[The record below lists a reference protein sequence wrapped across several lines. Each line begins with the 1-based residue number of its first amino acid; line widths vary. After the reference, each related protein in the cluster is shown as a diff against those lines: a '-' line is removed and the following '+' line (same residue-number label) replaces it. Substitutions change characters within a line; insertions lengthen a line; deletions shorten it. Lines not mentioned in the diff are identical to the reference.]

1 MKTWISYLAAT
12 AFGLAATL
20 VFGESSFF
28 QQATYTVTA
37 VLVQLGGFILIPL
50 VFFSFSAGIASL
62 RKDGKGC
69 TFART
74 TVFWSV
80 FSTLLL
86 VLSAAAVFRFL
97 PLPFP
102 ASSSA
107 GTDPG
112 TFSSVGL
119 QSFSTFLGHLTIVN
133 PFYTLVKAE
142 GFLLPVII
150 IAFFLGWFLKPNV
163 EIIRPAYVVMN
174 SFSETFFRL
183 ARAWAQCGAI
193 FLFFISSHW
202 LISVAKEGT
211 VFVMLPFLMI
221 LGLGVLLALFV
232 ILPLLLA
239 IFSLFSVNPYR
250 ILYRMLAPAL
260 AGMFTGSIF
269 FTTPATMSLARQ
281 NLSVQKRVSGTAIP
295 LYTLIGRGGSA
306 LVSTLATLTMIYS
319 ATGSVPEDMILLTIA
334 LASALFS
341 FVSPLYVGFEV
352 FFITTLTLNF
362 LKIDLY
368 GAHMSMVALMPILN
382 GVGILID
389 TYVASFGAA
398 YTCSRMGVLVKTP
411 HRDIV

>member
-37 VLVQLGGFILIPL
+37 VLVQLGGFILIPF

-74 TVFWSV
+74 TILWSV

-86 VLSAAAVFRFL
+86 ALSAAAVFRFL
-97 PLPFP
+97 PLSFP
-102 ASSSA
+102 ASTSA
-107 GTDPG
+107 GKDPAYLSG
-112 TFSSVGL
+112 VSL
-119 QSFSTFLGHLTIVN
+119 KSFSTLLGHLSIVN
-133 PFYTLVKAE
+133 PFYTLMKAE
-142 GFLLPVII
+142 DFLLPVLI

-183 ARAWAQCGAI
+183 ARAWARCGAF

-202 LISVAKEGT
+202 LVAVAKEGT
-211 VFVMLPFLMI
+211 VFVILPFLLI
-221 LGLGVLLALFV
+221 LGIVLLLALFV
-232 ILPLLLA
+232 VLPLLLA
-239 IFSLFSVNPYR
+239 LFSLFSVNPYR
-250 ILYRMLAPAL
+250 ILYRMIAPAL

-269 FTTPATMSLARQ
+269 FATPTTMSLARS
-281 NLSVQKRVSGTAIP
+281 NLSVQKRVGGTAIP

-306 LVSTLATLTMIYS
+306 LVSTLATLTLVHA
-319 ATGSVPEDMILLTIA
+319 ATGSVPEDRILLIIA
-334 LASALFS
+334 LTSALFS
-341 FVSPLYVGFEV
+341 FVSPLYLGFEV
-352 FFITTLTLNF
+352 FFITTLTLDF

-382 GVGILID
+382 GAGVLID

>member
-12 AFGLAATL
+12 AFGLAATF
-20 VFGESSFF
+20 VFGDSLFF
-28 QQATYTVTA
+28 QQATYTITA

-62 RKDGKGC
+62 RKDHKGC
-69 TFART
+69 KFVRT
-74 TVFWSV
+74 TVFWSI
-80 FSTLLL
+80 FSTALLAL
-86 VLSAAAVFRFL
+86 TAAAVFRFL
-97 PLPFP
+97 PVPFP

-107 GTDPG
+107 GSDASG
-112 TFSSVGL
+112 LSAIGL

-142 GFLLPVII
+142 GYLLPVII
-150 IAFFLGWFLKPNV
+150 IALFFGWFLKPNI

-183 ARAWAQCGAI
+183 AKGWAQLGA
-193 FLFFISSHW
+193 LFIVFISAYW
-202 LISVAKEGT
+202 LTSVAEEGT
-211 VFVMLPFLMI
+211 IFVMLPFLMT
-221 LGLGVLLALFV
+221 LGIVLAAALFV
-232 ILPLLLA
+232 VLPLLLG
-239 IFSLFSVNPYR
+239 IFSLFRVNPYR

-260 AGMFTGSIF
+260 AGLFSGSIF
-269 FTTPATMSLARQ
+269 FTTPSTMSLSRQ

-306 LVSTLATLTMIYS
+306 LVSTLSTLTMIYA
-319 ATGSVPEDMILLTIA
+319 ATGTVPEDMVLLYIV

-341 FVSPLYVGFEV
+341 YVSPLYLGFEV
-352 FFITTLTLNF
+352 FFITTFTLNF

-368 GAHMSMVALMPILN
+368 GAQMSMVALMPILN
-382 GVGILID
+382 GLGVLLD

-411 HRDIV
+411 HRDIT

>member
-1 MKTWISYLAAT
+1 M
-12 AFGLAATL
+12 
-20 VFGESSFF
+20 
-28 QQATYTVTA
+28 
-37 VLVQLGGFILIPL
+37 
-50 VFFSFSAGIASL
+50 
-62 RKDGKGC
+62 
-69 TFART
+69 
-74 TVFWSV
+74 
-80 FSTLLL
+80 
-86 VLSAAAVFRFL
+86 SAAAVFRFL

-133 PFYTLVKAE
+133 PFYTLVKADD
-142 GFLLPVII
+142 FLLPVII

-269 FTTPATMSLARQ
+269 FTTPTTMSLARQ
-281 NLSVQKRVSGTAIP
+281 TSVSRN
-295 LYTLIGRGGSA
+295 GSA
-306 LVSTLATLTMIYS
+306 ERRFRSI
-319 ATGSVPEDMILLTIA
+319 P
-334 LASALFS
+334 
-341 FVSPLYVGFEV
+341 
-352 FFITTLTLNF
+352 
-362 LKIDLY
+362 
-368 GAHMSMVALMPILN
+368 
-382 GVGILID
+382 
-389 TYVASFGAA
+389 
-398 YTCSRMGVLVKTP
+398 
-411 HRDIV
+411 

>member
-1 MKTWISYLAAT
+1 
-12 AFGLAATL
+12 
-20 VFGESSFF
+20 
-28 QQATYTVTA
+28 
-37 VLVQLGGFILIPL
+37 GFILIPL

-295 LYTLIGRGGSA
+295 IYTLIGRGGSA
-306 LVSTLATLTMIYS
+306 LVSTLATLTMIYA